1 MAKAAL
7 YSKPK
12 ERESQAEIDSVR
24 SLTDKAYELVEEM
37 IVTLKL
43 PPGSAISE
51 LVLSKRL
58 GMSRTPVGEALQRLA
73 REGLV
78 MVLPRRGIIVS
89 DLNTKQQLH
98 LLEMR
103 REIDRFIARSAARRA
118 TMEERRRFQEIADTF
133 KASAKTGDE
142 KTFMRADKAFH
153 SLFAS
158 AARNEFAM
166 SALDLMDSLSRRF
179 WYAHHKQVGDLQLS
193 GKFHADIASA
203 IAVGNEAGAA
213 AASDKLMDY
222 LQGFTKA
229 TLSLDI

>member
-1 MAKAAL
+1 MAKVAL

-12 ERESQAEIDSVR
+12 ERERQAEMQAVR

-78 MVLPRRGIIVS
+78 MILPRRGIIVS
-89 DLNTKQQLH
+89 DLNAKQQLH

-118 TMEERRRFQEIADTF
+118 SEEERHQFQEIADTF
-133 KASAKTGDE
+133 EASAKTGDE

-153 SLFAS
+153 SLFALAS
-158 AARNEFAM
+158 RNEFAM

-179 WYAHHKQVGDLQLS
+179 WYAHHKQAGDLQLS
-193 GKFHADIASA
+193 GKYHADIASA
-203 IAVGNEAGAA
+203 IALGDEAGAA

-222 LQGFTKA
+222 LQDFTKA